1 VCTPLRKLNGRHDE
15 HNLKFLIEQYI
26 LQLMGTP
33 PKTASNAGLGTGGAS
48 RGGYYRYA
56 EPDMCRDDVRDR
68 RN

>member
-1 VCTPLRKLNGRHDE
+1 
-15 HNLKFLIEQYI
+15 
-26 LQLMGTP
+26 MGTP